1 MTVTILRAP
10 NLRNG
15 LSNNNMLEN
24 GKENFETG
32 TVKPITEVN
41 SKLDK
46 RLMIGG
52 FDQQKA

>member
-1 MTVTILRAP
+1 MTVTILRAA

-15 LSNNNMLEN
+15 LSNNNMLEY

-46 RLMIGG
+46 RLLIGG